1 MQTNGRGRVKERFT
15 QQKWVVA
22 DGTKVAEQVLFV
34 HAPEIG
40 GVICRLTHIANP
52 SIPLSEAD
60 IANAHLIATAP
71 KMYAEIE
78 QDIQNLYQY
87 LCDIDSN
94 SLQYAAVEK
103 KIERKQK
110 LLAEARG
117 EL

>member
-1 MQTNGRGRVKERFT
+1 MEGTGFTSGEWCVCIRSDELNIEANHDSNGAHDLICDDVETKE
-15 QQKWVVA
+15 
-22 DGTKVAEQVLFV
+22 D
-34 HAPEIG
+34 
-40 GVICRLTHIANP
+40 AN
-52 SIPLSEAD
+52 
-60 IANAHLIATAP
+60 LIAAAP

-78 QDIQNLYQY
+78 RDIQNLYQS
-87 LCDIDSN
+87 LCDIDSS

>member
-1 MQTNGRGRVKERFT
+1 MKERFT
-15 QQKWVVA
+15 KEEWRVA
-22 DGTKVAEQVLFV
+22 DVAKIGEQVLFV
-34 HAPEIG
+34 HAPEID
-40 GVICRLTHIANP
+40 GVICRLTHVVNKN
-52 SIPLSEAD
+52 IPLSEAD
-60 IANAHLIATAP
+60 IANAYLIAAAP

-78 QDIQNLYQY
+78 RDIQNLYQS
-87 LCDIDSN
+87 LCDIDSS